1 MNRRRLLMPTVPVVV
16 KDPGGVKRDMPDEEP
31 EPPPPVAPLA
41 LAKSFDLKKAKERDA
56 ASPWRRGGDAPRLQL
71 PTYEE
76 WKKKRENPKV

>member
-31 EPPPPVAPLA
+31 EPPPPFPPPKPFNLEA
-41 LAKSFDLKKAKERDA
+41 AKKRDA
-56 ASPWRRGGDAPRLQL
+56 ASPWRRGGEPPKLQL

-76 WKKKRENPKV
+76 WKKKRENPKA